1 MDRIA
6 ANAGADKA
14 QIYNYFGSK
23 DRLFDAVWESV
34 VQQVIESTP
43 IDATDLAGYA
53 ARLADTYR
61 QHPEIRRLVSWR
73 RLERGHEGPHL
84 FAVQNAKATV
94 DAIAKAQADGTV
106 SDHFEPGVLLALIIN
121 IASLWTTSSSLEV
134 LTVVDESASQA
145 AARDY
150 SRCRRTPAWAVATKA
165 GASVC
170 ECLIPHAFMYVIRGL
185 SVRFL
190 ARRCSSRVAITRGRT

>member
-1 MDRIA
+1 MTAIRDASATRRRLNDAARAEFAQYGIAGARVDRIA
-6 ANAGADKA
+6 ANAGVNKA

-43 IDATDLAGYA
+43 IDATDLSGYA
-53 ARLADTYR
+53 ARLADTYT

-73 RLERGHEGPHL
+73 RLERGHDGPHA
-84 FAVQNAKATV
+84 FAVQNTKATV
-94 DAIAKAQADGTV
+94 DAIAKAQADGAV

-134 LTVVDESASQA
+134 LTVADVSDPELQREIIRDAVESLL
-145 AARDY
+145 
-150 SRCRRTPAWAVATKA
+150 RR
-165 GASVC
+165 
-170 ECLIPHAFMYVIRGL
+170 
-185 SVRFL
+185 
-190 ARRCSSRVAITRGRT
+190 

>member
-1 MDRIA
+1 MTVIRDAAATRQRLIDAARAEFARYGIAGARVDRIA
-6 ANAGADKA
+6 ANAGANKA

-34 VQQVIESTP
+34 VRQVIESTP
-43 IDATDLAGYA
+43 IDGTDLAGYA

-61 QHPEIRRLVSWR
+61 QYPEIRRLVSWR

-84 FAVQNAKATV
+84 FAVQNARATV

-121 IASLWTTSSSLEV
+121 VASLWTTSSSLEV
-134 LTVVDESASQA
+134 LTVADVSAPKPQREII
-145 AARDY
+145 RD
-150 SRCRRTPAWAVATKA
+150 AV
-165 GASVC
+165 
-170 ECLIPHAFMYVIRGL
+170 ERLL
-185 SVRFL
+185 
-190 ARRCSSRVAITRGRT
+190 GR